1 MADTGGGR
9 RPIELIRQ
17 QKQANRHAM
26 LDAAAALFAASG
38 FAGTTMEAVAAR
50 SGMSVQS
57 VYFAFGTKAAL
68 LRAAIERL
76 TPPPSTRPVDRDPDR
91 VLKALVEE
99 RVRGLDATGALV
111 LAAAAAAPGE
121 PAVADVS
128 AWQQSLR
135 AQSASDLV
143 SQLRSRRPLAT
154 GVTARRASDVVYG
167 LLSPHLHAA
176 LVQERGWTSR
186 RYAAWVGDAIARAL
200 WG

>member
-111 LAAAAAAPGE
+111 LAAASRLPRRWFGVRVGTVALALTPVLVILPLTSEGGTSSAATLF
-121 PAVADVS
+121 
-128 AWQQSLR
+128 LR
-135 AQSASDLV
+135 GL
-143 SQLRSRRPLAT
+143 T
-154 GVTARRASDVVYG
+154 VTT
-167 LLSPHLHAA
+167 LA
-176 LVQERGWTSR
+176 LVLVGTSPR
-186 RYAAWVGDAIARAL
+186 TRI
-200 WG
+200 